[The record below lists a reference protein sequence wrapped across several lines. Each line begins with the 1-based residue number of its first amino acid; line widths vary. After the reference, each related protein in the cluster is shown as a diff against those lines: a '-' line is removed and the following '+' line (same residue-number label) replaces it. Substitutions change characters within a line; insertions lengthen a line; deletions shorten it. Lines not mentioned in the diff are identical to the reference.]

1 MALEKK
7 VKAKIK
13 FRVPAGK
20 ATPAP
25 PVGSSL
31 GQHGVNM
38 MDFINAF
45 NEQTKGLG
53 DNLVPVEVTVYE
65 DRSFDFITKTPPT
78 AALIRKAAG
87 IEKGSGVP
95 HKEKVAR
102 LNKDQVNQIA
112 KVKMPDL
119 NAKDPEAA
127 FKVVAGTARSMGV
140 EVEGGTK

>member
-1 MALEKK
+1 MATKA

-25 PVGSSL
+25 PVGSTL

-45 NEQTKGLG
+45 NEQTRDLG
-53 DNLVPVEVTVYE
+53 DALIPVEVTVYE
-65 DRSFDFITKTPPT
+65 DRSFTFTTKTTP
-78 AALIRKAAG
+78 AAILIRKSAG

-95 HKEKVAR
+95 NKDKVAKLTR
-102 LNKDQVNQIA
+102 AQVEEIA
-112 KVKMPDL
+112 QAKMADL
-119 NAKDPEAA
+119 NATTPEAA
-127 FKVVAGTARSMGV
+127 YKIIAGTARSMGI
-140 EVEGGTK
+140 EVEK

>member
-1 MALEKK
+1 MATKP

-25 PVGSSL
+25 PVGSTL
-31 GQHGVNM
+31 GQHGLNM

-53 DNLVPVEVTVYE
+53 DVMVPVMITVYE
-65 DRSFDFITKTPPT
+65 DRTFDFVTKTPPT
-78 AALIRKAAG
+78 AGMIRTAAG
-87 IEKGSGVP
+87 IAKGSGVP
-95 HKEKVAR
+95 HKEKVGK
-102 LNKDQVNQIA
+102 LSKQQVAEIA
-112 KVKMPDL
+112 EAKMPDL

-140 EVEGGTK
+140 EVE